1 MSSQGLH
8 PKDSEL
14 RINMINSKLVSN
26 YVKYKQFQITTG
38 ATNCIL
44 LVGGFRATSKN
55 ALKSQNQQMFSTY
68 VMRCVACNFTKSNT
82 LPWVFFMFLKF
93 YKWYQIA
100 QRITYLFFSVTE
112 YFCDEGGG
120 KF

>member
-1 MSSQGLH
+1 MEGSTSLEIGQLQNEFWLGDENIVTISFQDLH

-44 LVGGFRATSKN
+44 LVGGFTATVR
-55 ALKSQNQQMFSTY
+55 MH
-68 VMRCVACNFTKSNT
+68 
-82 LPWVFFMFLKF
+82 
-93 YKWYQIA
+93 
-100 QRITYLFFSVTE
+100 
-112 YFCDEGGG
+112 
-120 KF
+120 